1 MTDVTGHETTEAVEI
16 ATVAPAIETSES
28 WKQKGDDFYRSK
40 SYQKAIEAYTNA
52 ITNEVNKNATY
63 FSNRSAS
70 YLMIGSYLEALR
82 DCETAI
88 NIEPNNPKVYFR
100 KATILKSLGRFDDAI
115 KALTDG
121 LALDP
126 SSLTAKNEMEA
137 LNALKKQIENL
148 HKKAD
153 KKQYR
158 AVLPEID
165 AVMRIAG
172 SRVRELN
179 LLKAVVLIE
188 LQRAPEAYNL
198 TNAMMRESGSNA
210 DLELIAL
217 RARCLYISGD
227 LENAMKHLH
236 QALRLDPDNKPNR
249 EFLKKVKEI
258 EEKKEG
264 GNAAFKAGAYK
275 MSIDL
280 WTESINLDSQNKAV
294 TTKVPL
300 HDNHDYF
307 I

>member
-1 MTDVTGHETTEAVEI
+1 MSDVTGHEATEAVDN
-16 ATVAPAIETSES
+16 ASVAPAIETSES

-40 SYQKAIEAYTNA
+40 SYHNAIDAYTNA
-52 ITNEVNKNATY
+52 ISNDVNKIATY

-70 YLMIGSYLEALR
+70 YLMIGSYIEALR
-82 DCETAI
+82 DCEAAI
-88 NIEPNNPKVYFR
+88 NIEPNSPKVYFR
-100 KATILKSLGRFDDAI
+100 KATILKSLGRFDDAV

-121 LALDP
+121 LVLDP

-137 LNALKKQIENL
+137 LNVLKKQIENL
-148 HKKAD
+148 HTKVG

-165 AVMRIAG
+165 AVIKVAG

-188 LQRAPEAYNL
+188 LQRAAEAYNL
-198 TNAMMRESGSNA
+198 TNAMMREAGSNA

-236 QALRLDPDNKPNR
+236 QALRLDPDNKSNR
-249 EFLKKVKEI
+249 DFLKKVKEI
-258 EEKKEG
+258 EDKKEA
-264 GNAAFKAGAYK
+264 GNAAFKAGSYK
-275 MSIDL
+275 LSIDL

-294 TTKVPL
+294 TTKVPML
-300 HDNHDYF
+300 NHHD
-307 I
+307 

>member
-1 MTDVTGHETTEAVEI
+1 MTDVTGHETAEVVDITS
-16 ATVAPAIETSES
+16 TAPSIETSES

-40 SYQKAIEAYTNA
+40 SYDKAIEAYTNA
-52 ITNEVNKNATY
+52 INNEANKNATY

-70 YLMIGSYLEALR
+70 YLMIGSYIEALR
-82 DCETAI
+82 DCEAAI

-100 KATILKSLGRFDDAI
+100 KATILKTLGRLDDAV

-126 SSLTAKNEMEA
+126 NSLTAKNDLEA
-137 LNALKKQIENL
+137 LNVLKKQIENL
-148 HKKAD
+148 HTKVD

-158 AVLPEID
+158 VVLPEID

-179 LLKAVVLIE
+179 LLKVVVLIE
-188 LQRAPEAYNL
+188 LQRAAEAYNL
-198 TNAMMRESGSNA
+198 TNAMMREAGSNA

-236 QALRLDPDNKPNR
+236 QALRLDPDNKANR
-249 EFLKKVKEI
+249 DFLKKVKEI
-258 EEKKEG
+258 EDKKEA

-300 HDNHDYF
+300 SSHHDCLC
-307 I
+307 